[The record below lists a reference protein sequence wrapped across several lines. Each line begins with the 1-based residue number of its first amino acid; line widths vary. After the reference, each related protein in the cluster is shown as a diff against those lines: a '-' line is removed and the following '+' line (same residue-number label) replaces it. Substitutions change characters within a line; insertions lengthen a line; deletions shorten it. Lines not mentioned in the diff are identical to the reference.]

1 MTHNNECAP
10 STSRTND
17 EKYFMTMIETMK
29 NVIKE
34 VKGEEEYI
42 SDIIRRI
49 VKEDLQNHVK
59 KLN

>member
-1 MTHNNECAP
+1 
-10 STSRTND
+10 
-17 EKYFMTMIETMK
+17 MIETMK